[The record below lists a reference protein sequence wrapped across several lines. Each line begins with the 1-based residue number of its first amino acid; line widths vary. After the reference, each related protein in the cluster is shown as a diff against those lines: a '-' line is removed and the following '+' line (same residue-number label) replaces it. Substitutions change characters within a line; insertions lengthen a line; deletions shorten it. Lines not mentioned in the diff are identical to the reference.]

1 MHDVAAAAGWRWV
14 TPTLA
19 AVFRRRLCLVLPHSS
34 RYLTGDSGHHQFLF
48 LLVSSSTQAG
58 LRLPAAATA
67 VSLAVSGHYMEH
79 RIGPKFQNYN
89 LRACLTTIPET
100 LTLNDYNNNSWGIY
114 YQSLSNPKQ
123 NPQFENK
130 ICKIVT
136 IFIWSFLLIQ
146 SSGFSYSHISVDHS
160 NTSECLRVRVK
171 PPFVVSGYCG
181 KGTSRISCFFPT
193 DTGKIVQFP

>member
-1 MHDVAAAAGWRWV
+1 MSERWSQFVKKKRNIKTGTLFENQFSRPTLIRQTAIRTQTRITSLRARKGEAIAMHDVAAAAGWRWV

-58 LRLPAAATA
+58 FRLPAATTA

-89 LRACLTTIPET
+89 SRTCLTTIPET
-100 LTLNDYNNNSWGIY
+100 LTLNDYKNNSWGIY
-114 YQSLSNPKQ
+114 YQSLSNP
-123 NPQFENK
+123 E
-130 ICKIVT
+130 
-136 IFIWSFLLIQ
+136 
-146 SSGFSYSHISVDHS
+146 
-160 NTSECLRVRVK
+160 
-171 PPFVVSGYCG
+171 
-181 KGTSRISCFFPT
+181 
-193 DTGKIVQFP
+193 